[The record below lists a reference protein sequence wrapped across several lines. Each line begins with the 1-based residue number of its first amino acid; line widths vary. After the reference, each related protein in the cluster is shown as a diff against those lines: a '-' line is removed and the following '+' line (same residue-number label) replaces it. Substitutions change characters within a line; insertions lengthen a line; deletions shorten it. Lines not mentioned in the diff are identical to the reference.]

1 MKSKASQQSASP
13 KFIGSKSVQAQLR
26 NINEDFALSLNL
38 PENAQVHATLVKKA
52 ARAFETKIEVSVWR
66 NSIFCHAI
74 AETPEMSLQVAKRK
88 MTRLVS
94 DLHDRKRV
102 SQKHQKPK
110 FEKRVED
117 DIRAL

>member
-1 MKSKASQQSASP
+1 MKSKTSQQSASH
-13 KFIGSKSVQAQLR
+13 KFIGSKSIQAQLR
-26 NINEDFALSLNL
+26 NINEDFADSLNL
-38 PENAQVHATLVKKA
+38 PENAHVHATLVKKA

-66 NSIFCHAI
+66 NSIFCRAL

-88 MTRLVS
+88 IARLVS
-94 DLHDRKRV
+94 DLHDRKFV

-110 FEKRVED
+110 LEKQAED